1 MTLSTTTAELAAT
14 LTRMGYAQPALNA
27 AKIIARA
34 QAREL
39 AQARQAATHEPSTSR
54 PTPAHPPLTIR
65 QDQRMKISPQDA
77 RLYTAFLKAKFAL
90 AYNSLPQTWESLTQP
105 EEHRA
110 PVGDPYDPAPPW
122 WAR

>member
-1 MTLSTTTAELAAT
+1 MSLSTTTAELAAT
-14 LTRMGYAQPALNA
+14 LTKMGYPQPALNA
-27 AKIIARA
+27 AKIMARA

-39 AQARQAATHEPSTSR
+39 TQARQANHQPGTST
-54 PTPAHPPLTIR
+54 PTPVHPPLTIR
-65 QDQRMKISPQDA
+65 RDKTMKISPQDA
-77 RLYTAFLKAKFAL
+77 RLYTAFLKTKFAL